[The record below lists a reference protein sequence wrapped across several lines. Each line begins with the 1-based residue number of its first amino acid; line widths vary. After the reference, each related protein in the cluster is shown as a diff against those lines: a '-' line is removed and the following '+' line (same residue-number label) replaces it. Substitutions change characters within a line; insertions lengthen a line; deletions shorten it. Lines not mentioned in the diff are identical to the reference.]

1 MDDVYSFM
9 LWCVKGNKV
18 AADFVWQAGT
28 VAHFFDDLIDN
39 DRDIG
44 KNEIHSNLWL
54 SMITLPRNEFYRNN
68 FNELNPL
75 VASAILN
82 WRAANE
88 LEATVSNADKE
99 ISFII
104 RSEYVNLLIHSALLV
119 GGVDWAAEITPK
131 IRRFWHDETLAG
143 YKENLANQF
152 AKSGESNGMYVITES
167 ARSRKNCC
175 SADSI

>member
-1 MDDVYSFM
+1 MNEVYAFIFE
-9 LWCVKGNKV
+9 CVKGNKS
-18 AADFVWQAGT
+18 AADFVFQASSL
-28 VAHFFDDLIDN
+28 AHFFDDLIDKDQN
-39 DRDIG
+39 IS
-44 KNEIHSNLWL
+44 KNEIHANLWL

-75 VASAILN
+75 IASSIIN

-88 LEATVSNADKE
+88 LEATDSSEDKE

-104 RSEYVNLLIHSALLV
+104 RSEYVNLLIHSALIV
-119 GGVDWAAEITPK
+119 GGVDWANEITPK

-152 AKSGESNGMYVITES
+152 AKSGELNGLPIRT
-167 ARSRKNCC
+167 
-175 SADSI
+175 